1 MTTFGIRFEPDDL
14 NGDCFIAGAEG
25 EREELIGTNIY
36 AWPYRFPAQTEDN
49 KRKPIT
55 VTKEQAEIFMA
66 CNIFAQRAVGVEENL
81 AIRISYLRLV
91 AARNG
96 LVSPNYVP
104 AAHNVRYSDVVQ
116 VDQHDTQEAI
126 DNAKKDKDFGDK
138 INAALGGGVMRKL
151 RVNFSTIACCVAYM
165 FRVRGHHYRDD
176 FKERYTSLWA
186 RCLMKPDDLP
196 IEWEYV
202 ATNALHAIMPDILDA
217 YWGDCVAEATCAGTL
232 RVRYESAPAG
242 SAGVLALKKGLD
254 DVRMLFPGITSQV
267 KDSYDFFN
275 NIINQL
281 EGTRWGGSINSR
293 FYGVQ
298 RVRVDESKIGAIAS
312 MVMGVY
318 DQLATDSKLRESPS
332 LKRLAQ
338 LAPATG
344 GAIGLAARRTVG
356 DERLN
361 LIGYAASAVP

>member
-1 MTTFGIRFEPDDL
+1 MTTLGINFEDEDL

-25 EREELIGTNIY
+25 EQEELIGTNVY
-36 AWPYRFPAQTEDN
+36 AWPFGFPAQTEEN
-49 KRKPIT
+49 ARQPMQIT
-55 VTKEQAEIFMA
+55 DEQAQVFLA
-66 CNIFAQRAVGVEENL
+66 CNIYAQTIQKVDETV
-81 AIRISYLRLV
+81 AIRVAYLRLI

-96 LVSPNYVP
+96 LVSPHFTT
-104 AAHNVRYSDVVQ
+104 AAHNVRYSDVRQ
-116 VDQHDTQEAI
+116 LNEQ
-126 DNAKKDKDFGDK
+126 DNLDVIANIRKDKGLPDR
-138 INAALGGGVMRKL
+138 INVALGSGVMKKL
-151 RVNFSTIACCVAYM
+151 RINFSTIACCVAYM

-176 FKERYTSLWA
+176 FKERYASLWA
-186 RCLMKPDDLP
+186 RCLKKPEDLP
-196 IEWEYV
+196 LDWEVV
-202 ATNALHAIMPDILDA
+202 ATSALHAIMPDILDA
-217 YWGDCVAEATCAGTL
+217 YWGDCVDKATCAGTL
-232 RVRYESAPAG
+232 RVRYQSAPAG

-254 DVRMLFPGITSQV
+254 DVRMLFPGITAQV
-267 KDSYDFFN
+267 QDSYNFFN
-275 NIINQL
+275 NVINQL
-281 EGTRWGGSINSR
+281 ENTRWGGSINSR

-298 RVRVDESKIGAIAS
+298 RVRIDESKIGAIAS